1 MNRSLTEAE
10 TTFVITCARYRIKT
24 YDDLVRCAEDAAMTE
39 SQMLHALHNKE
50 MIRKLRASHV
60 DLTRI
65 PEFALS
71 EKDHAFVSQY
81 MLDFNQKA
89 AAERLGYEQ
98 PSTAADRF
106 MKKPGIQMELMK
118 RREAVAKRSE
128 VTVDR
133 VLEEYARIAFSDLTD
148 FVTYENGKVIV
159 HNTDEIDGAILEEL
173 SEGPNG
179 VKIKLHSKMK
189 ALEMLAKYVGV
200 NREKIELS
208 GPEGKELIDTN
219 PLAALVGKLDMI
231 SKNKE
236 NVEKANKNK

>member
-1 MNRSLTEAE
+1 MNRALTDAE
-10 TTFVITCARYRIKT
+10 ETFVLTCARYVIDT
-24 YDDLVRCAEDAAMTE
+24 YDDLLQCAEDAAMTE
-39 SQMLHALHNKE
+39 RQMLDALHNKE
-50 MIRKLRASHV
+50 MIRRLRSSQVNLLKL
-60 DLTRI
+60 

-71 EKDHAFVSQY
+71 DKDFAFVTQY
-81 MLDFNQKA
+81 IMDFDQKA
-89 AAERLGYEQ
+89 AAERLGYQQ
-98 PSTAADRF
+98 PVQAADRF
-106 MKKPGIQMELMK
+106 MKKPGVQMELLR
-118 RREAVAKRSE
+118 RRESIEKRAK

-148 FVTYENGKVIV
+148 FVTYENGRVV
-159 HNTDEIDGAILEEL
+159 VNNTNEVDGAILEEL

-208 GPEGKELIDTN
+208 GPEGKDLIDTN

-231 SKNKE
+231 TKNKE
-236 NVEKANKNK
+236 NVEKESKS